1 MALSILLQY
10 VLLLEGLL
18 GDVNDLAKKDKKFD
32 ATLKDFENQ
41 KVALFYQDVE
51 AGCGGGM
58 GTF

>member
-1 MALSILLQY
+1 MALSFLLQY

-18 GDVNDLAKKDKKFD
+18 GDVNDLAKKDKRFD

-41 KVALFYQDVE
+41 KVAHVYQDVE
-51 AGCGGGM
+51 AGGGEGS